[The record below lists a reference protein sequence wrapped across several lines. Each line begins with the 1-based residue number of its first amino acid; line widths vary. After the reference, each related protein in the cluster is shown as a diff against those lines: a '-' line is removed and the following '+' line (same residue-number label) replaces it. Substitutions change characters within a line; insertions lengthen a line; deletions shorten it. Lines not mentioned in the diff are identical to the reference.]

1 MRSSTALGLV
11 IFAAIPM
18 ALLFWTLKER
28 NTSYVKRS
36 EELAFR
42 SLEEDLE
49 KFRLKSSRLEDE
61 NNNLMQQISIEK
73 DNVASLIK
81 EKEGLELRL
90 ENYRDSGAPEL
101 GEREWTAE
109 ELKARKKAEE
119 LTLKIRELP
128 LKRKLKY
135 RLTTWET
142 MSSAFSAIPGVSSP
156 EEASAQS
163 RAYSAMGFVNPGTD
177 VRSRT
182 LDLLKG
188 QLGAAIFVGD
198 DTVFLNKDSSIN
210 NSSDSTALAIEIA
223 RALQDQHFELNAS
236 LNDWLYNDDAKLAL
250 WAVAAGDTNLLKIRY
265 QLQNNLSAT
274 ANVQAATTMSREQF
288 ELIPAYVREYYLF
301 PFSLGDR
308 FCQNLYDNERWQ
320 SINNAIAR
328 PPLSTSEIL
337 HPELYTSEKRL
348 EPERF
353 RWNINATEIDG
364 VYPLWN
370 NVAGEL
376 GIALLLN
383 QSDFLQRMN
392 ELGQPD
398 IVNMPELVSKGIE
411 HFSQRDGSKAA
422 AGWHGDRFLVYPNGE
437 GKRGSDNVY
446 WMTKWMDNKEA
457 QEFYDAIT
465 KSIQFR
471 RGVKLA
477 KDNDEM
483 VSTTK
488 GDRYISIKMIGDD
501 KVRIVDTGDKV
512 FADKVIQ
519 KFETSSP

>member
-1 MRSSTALGLV
+1 MRSSTALGFV

-36 EELAFR
+36 EDLAFK
-42 SLEEDLE
+42 SLEEEVE

-90 ENYRDSGAPEL
+90 ENYRDSESLEL
-101 GEREWTAE
+101 GEREWTTE
-109 ELKARKKAEE
+109 ELKARKRTEE

-135 RLTTWET
+135 RLTNWEI
-142 MSSAFSAIPGVSSP
+142 MSSAFSTMPGVTSP

-177 VRSRT
+177 VRLRT
-182 LDLLKG
+182 LDLLKS
-188 QLGAAIFVGD
+188 QLGAAIFVGN

-210 NSSDSTALAIEIA
+210 SSSDSTALAIEIA
-223 RALQDQHFELNAS
+223 RALQDQHFELNSS

-265 QLQNNLSAT
+265 QLQSNLSST
-274 ANVQAATTMSREQF
+274 GNVQAATKMTREQF
-288 ELIPAYVREYYLF
+288 ELIPSFIREYYLF

-308 FCQNLYDNERWQ
+308 FCQNLYDKERWQ
-320 SINNAIAR
+320 SVNNAIAR
-328 PPLSTSEIL
+328 PPLSTAEIL
-337 HPELYTSEKRL
+337 HPELYSSKEYP

-353 RWNINATEIDG
+353 RWNINATEIEG
-364 VYPLWN
+364 TYPLWN

-411 HFSQRDGSKAA
+411 HFSERDGSKAA
-422 AGWHGDRFLVYPNGE
+422 AGWQGDRYLVYPNGD
-437 GKRGSDNVY
+437 GKSGSDHVF
-446 WMTKWMDNKEA
+446 WMTNWAKSKDAK
-457 QEFYDAIT
+457 EFYDAII

-471 RGVKLA
+471 RGVELTEA
-477 KDNDEM
+477 DGEM
-483 VSTTK
+483 LSSPPT
-488 GDRYISIKMIGDD
+488 GRYISIKMIGDN
-501 KVRIVDTGDKV
+501 KVRIVDAGDKK
-512 FADKVIQ
+512 FASKILE
-519 KFETSSP
+519 KFESSSP